1 MLGKIQKLL
10 LSDDDLSK
18 LVDYR
23 VQEKGQSDKARLEK
37 VFQIKAVDKETQDL
51 LRENSK
57 KWMEDP
63 STFWDHQLPTVANSL
78 DPQVQIV
85 HRYLQPHGDT
95 A

>member
-1 MLGKIQKLL
+1 LL

-23 VQEKGQSDKARLEK
+23 VQEKGQGDKARLEK
-37 VFQIKAVDKETQDL
+37 IFQYKAVDKETQDL

-57 KWMEDP
+57 QWKEDP
-63 STFWDHQLPTVANSL
+63 SIFWDHNLPTVPNSL
-78 DPQVQIV
+78 DPQGQMV
-85 HRYLQPHGDT
+85 HRYLQSHGDT